1 MESTAGAPAAPRVT
15 LTPADVKK
23 LMDAA
28 LRMQRAGQ
36 KNHPKYQQIVTLL
49 RQYQQHHAR
58 QQQMQM
64 PQLQHTQMQPQA
76 QAPPQSLNV
85 AANPFMQQKTTLFSE
100 RQLEYLHNQIRAYK
114 ALCHSMDTAI
124 AQAKQLGAAGLS
136 MQPIDPTTMM
146 MGTTQ
151 QPLPTAVVPPVLELM
166 TPKWTRAAR
175 NLLYIGPNYLDGD
188 LIGIENKG
196 NLAFGPFNICT
207 PWLGTNDVGLKMRY
221 MHTLQQFLASS
232 LDKLESHTGDLDEN
246 EQRTLRD
253 LRCVLLQQKL
263 RRHVAKTHTTRLA
276 LLGEPSAVDRKSFR
290 RRRPVSRV
298 ELQSDERE
306 KRKKS
311 VAMEKKRRA
320 DHQMYLKAVLNHSR
334 EFFAYHKNVKAQVSK
349 SAKAVKGFIDQRAS
363 KAEREEDR
371 QEKLRLKA
379 LKANDMEAYGKLV
392 AEAKNERLTYLLS
405 QTNSYLDSIR
415 KLVRQHKK
423 KHHVVDEYTAH
434 YDAHHDGSKDTN
446 ADDLDDDLNYLEI
459 ASKGELPRQPLML
472 VGGDLKEYQ
481 LRGLQWM
488 VSLYDNHLNGI
499 LADEMGLGKTI
510 QSISLLTYVTEVKHN
525 HGPFLVVVPLS
536 TLSNWVNEFKKWAPD
551 LVLVVYKGPPQVRKE
566 LHKQEMASCQ
576 FNVLLTTYE
585 YIMKDKHVLRKYDW
599 QYIIVDEGHRMKNA
613 QSKFAMT
620 LGSMYTSR
628 NRLLLTGTPLQNSLP
643 ELWALLN
650 FLLPTIFESVDTFE
664 QWFSKPFA
672 QFSGNGDSNELSDEE
687 RMLIINRLHQVLRP
701 FLLRRVKASVLD
713 QLPDKV
719 EKVLKCELSGWQ
731 KIMYRR
737 IQEGGAL
744 LMETTDGS
752 GKKKGKAKYTSKGLS
767 NVLMQLRKVC
777 NHPYLFQTNGYQID
791 FDIVRSSGKFELLDR
806 MLPKLKAA
814 GHRVL
819 MFSQM
824 TQLMHVLEDYFNYRG
839 FRYLRLDGSTSADER
854 EQRMFMFNAPDSPFF
869 IFLLS
874 TRAGGLGLN
883 LATADTVIIFD
894 SDWNPAMDAQAQDR
908 AHRIGQKNEVRV
920 FRLVTNSPVEEKILS
935 RATDKMNMNNLVVE
949 AGKFNNKSK
958 EAERRAMLENLI
970 KMEQEEAAH
979 AAHGDD
985 ESSNVLLDDEINE
998 MMALTDEELALYHRL
1013 DAERKTRESKEWE
1026 EYCKQYNVPISPRS
1040 RLMSEK
1046 DAPAWLREADDVMEH
1061 DIASGKHDKDAWNFD
1076 MEAVAGKPRKRKEM
1090 SYRDQFTD
1098 AEFVKM
1104 CEDGIDEN
1112 EMKAAAVTSPEE
1124 SKQGKRK
1131 RDEDEEF
1138 VDPNS
1143 IEGDDSLNDDDAAR
1157 RERKMLCYYYKKV
1170 YDAVMK
1176 LKDPTG
1182 RLRSELYV
1190 EKPSPVDYPDYYTIV
1205 KEPMDLATVKERLD
1219 MYYYASHDQFE
1230 ADFNLM
1236 VGNAQ
1241 LYNHPE
1247 SLVVFDALEID
1258 KCVKTKMKP
1267 LHLKTMEQ
1275 IAAAYEKAKKDHKRR
1290 SKNRKDKK
1298 RRHH

>member
-1 MESTAGAPAAPRVT
+1 MESTPGASAPAAKRVT

-28 LRMQRAGQ
+28 LRMQREGH
-36 KNHPKYQQIVTLL
+36 KNHPKYQQIVALL
-49 RQYQQHHAR
+49 RQYQQQHRAR
-58 QQQMQM
+58 Q
-64 PQLQHTQMQPQA
+64 LQAQSQTQTQMQT
-76 QAPPQSLNV
+76 QSQPLDV
-85 AANPFMQQKTTLFSE
+85 AANPFMQQKTMLFSE
-100 RQLEYLHNQIRAYK
+100 KQLEYLHNQIRAYK

-124 AQAKQLGAAGLS
+124 AQAKQLGAAGIS
-136 MQPIDPTTMM
+136 MQPMEASPSS
-146 MGTTQ
+146 
-151 QPLPTAVVPPVLELM
+151 LPTAVDPPMLELM

-196 NLAFGPFNICT
+196 NLAFGPFNVCT
-207 PWLGTNDVGLKMRY
+207 PWLGTNDVALKMKY
-221 MHTLQQFLASS
+221 MHTLQQFLVSS
-232 LDKLESHTGDLDEN
+232 LEKMESHTGDLDEN

-253 LRCVLLQQKL
+253 LRCLLLQQKL
-263 RRHVAKTHTTRLA
+263 RRHVAKTHSTKLA

-290 RRRPVSRV
+290 RRRPVSRI

-311 VAMEKKRRA
+311 VAIEKKRRA
-320 DHQMYLKAVLNHSR
+320 DHQMYLKAILNHSR
-334 EFFAYHKNVKAQVSK
+334 EFFVYHKNVKAQVSK
-349 SAKAVKGFIDQRAS
+349 SAKAVKGFIDQKAS

-434 YDAHHDGSKDTN
+434 YDAHHDGSKDVN
-446 ADDLDDDLNYLEI
+446 ADDDDDLNYLEI

-551 LVLVVYKGPPQVRKE
+551 LVIVVYKGPPQVRKE

-672 QFSGNGDSNELSDEE
+672 AFSGNGDTNELSDEE

-744 LMETTDGS
+744 LMETTDGA
-752 GKKKGKAKYTSKGLS
+752 GKKKGKTKYTSKGLS

-958 EAERRAMLENLI
+958 EAERRAMLESLI

-979 AAHGDD
+979 ASHGDD
-985 ESSNVLLDDEINE
+985 ESSNVLQDDEINA

-1013 DAERKTRESKEWE
+1013 DAERKIREAKEWE
-1026 EYCKQYNVPISPRS
+1026 DYCKQYNVPHSPRT

-1046 DAPAWLREADDVMEH
+1046 DAPVWLREANEIMEH
-1061 DIASGKHDKDAWNFD
+1061 DIATGKHDKDGWNFD

-1104 CEDGIDEN
+1104 CEDGVDEE
-1112 EMKAAAVTSPEE
+1112 EMKAEPKSPAE
-1124 SKQGKRK
+1124 SKPAGKRK
-1131 RDEDEEF
+1131 REEDDEY
-1138 VDPNS
+1138 VDPNAIDVEDNS
-1143 IEGDDSLNDDDAAR
+1143 TEDDASR

-1170 YDAVMK
+1170 YDAVIK
-1176 LKDPTG
+1176 LKDQSG
-1182 RLRSELYV
+1182 RYRSELYM
-1190 EKPSPVDYPDYYTIV
+1190 EKPSPLDYPDYYTIV
-1205 KEPMDLATVKERLD
+1205 TEPMDLVTIKKRLEQ
-1219 MYYYASHDQFE
+1219 YYYASHDQFE
-1230 ADFNLM
+1230 GDFNLM
-1236 VGNAQ
+1236 IGNAQ

-1298 RRHH
+1298 RRHR

>member
-1 MESTAGAPAAPRVT
+1 MESTSAASRVT

-36 KNHPKYQQIVTLL
+36 KHHPKYQQIVALL
-49 RQYQQHHAR
+49 RQYQQHHR
-58 QQQMQM
+58 QTQNQMQTQM
-64 PQLQHTQMQPQA
+64 PQTQP
-76 QAPPQSLNV
+76 LDV
-85 AANPFMQQKTTLFSE
+85 AANPFLQHKTALFSDK
-100 RQLEYLHNQIRAYK
+100 QLEYLHNQIRAYK
-114 ALCHSMDTAI
+114 ALCHSMDSAI
-124 AQAKQLGAAGLS
+124 AQAKQLS
-136 MQPIDPTTMM
+136 VDPSDLITT
-146 MGTTQ
+146 G
-151 QPLPTAVVPPVLELM
+151 PTAMDPPTMELM

-175 NLLYIGPNYLDGD
+175 NLLFIGPNYLDGD
-188 LIGIENKG
+188 LIGVESKG
-196 NLAFGPFNICT
+196 NLAFGPFNVCT
-207 PWLGTNDVGLKMRY
+207 SWLGMNDVALKMRY
-221 MHTLQQFLASS
+221 MHTLQQFLTSS
-232 LDKLESHTGDLDEN
+232 LDKLESHTGELDEN
-246 EQRTLRD
+246 EHRTLRD

-320 DHQMYLKAVLNHSR
+320 DHQMYLKAILNHSR

-349 SAKAVKGFIDQRAS
+349 SAKAVKGLIDQRAS

-415 KLVRQHKK
+415 QLVRQHKR

-434 YDAHHDGSKDTN
+434 YDAHHDSGKDTS

-551 LVLVVYKGPPQVRKE
+551 LVIVVYKGPPQVRKE

-744 LMETTDGS
+744 LMETTDDA
-752 GKKKGKAKYTSKGLS
+752 GKKKGKTKYTSKGLS

-854 EQRMFMFNAPDSPFF
+854 EQRMFMFNASDSPFF

-949 AGKFNNKSK
+949 AGKFNNRSK
-958 EAERRAMLENLI
+958 EAERRAMLESLI

-998 MMALTDEELALYHRL
+998 MMALTDEELALYHRF
-1013 DAERKTRESKEWE
+1013 DAERKVREAKEWAD
-1026 EYCKQYNVPISPRS
+1026 YCKQYNVPHTPRS
-1040 RLMSEK
+1040 RLMAEK
-1046 DAPAWLREADDVMEH
+1046 DAPAWLREANDVMEH
-1061 DIASGKHDKDAWNFD
+1061 DIATGKHEKDSWNFD
-1076 MEAVAGKPRKRKEM
+1076 LEAVAGKPRKRKEM

-1104 CEDGIDEN
+1104 CEDGIDGSEL
-1112 EMKAAAVTSPEE
+1112 KAASPETAPATEISPKE
-1124 SKQGKRK
+1124 SDRGKRK
-1131 RDEDEEF
+1131 REEDEEY
-1138 VDPNS
+1138 VDPR
-1143 IEGDDSLNDDDAAR
+1143 EDDLVDNPNDDASR
-1157 RERKMLCYYYKKV
+1157 RERKMLCYYYRKV

-1182 RLRSELYV
+1182 RPRSDLYL
-1190 EKPSPVDYPDYYTIV
+1190 EKPSATDYPDYYTIV
-1205 KEPMDLATVKERLD
+1205 KEPMDLTTVKNRLD
-1219 MYYYASHDQFE
+1219 RYYYASHEQFE
-1230 ADFNLM
+1230 GDFTLM

-1247 SLVVFDALEID
+1247 SMVVFDALEIE
-1258 KCVKTKMKP
+1258 KCVNAKMKP
-1267 LHLKTMEQ
+1267 MHQKTMEQ
-1275 IAAAYEKAKKDHKRR
+1275 IVAAYEKAKKDHKRR
-1290 SKNRKDKK
+1290 SKARKDKK